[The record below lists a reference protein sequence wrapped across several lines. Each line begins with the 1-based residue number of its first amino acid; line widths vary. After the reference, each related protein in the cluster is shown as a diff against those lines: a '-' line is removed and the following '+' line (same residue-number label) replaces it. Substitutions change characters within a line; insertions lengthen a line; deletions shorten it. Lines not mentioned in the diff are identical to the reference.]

1 MLAQSVQV
9 NDHST
14 CGVTYDLSVKNK
26 NEHMKFIPF
35 FAILL
40 LPFTFSCGENN
51 HTTPGDD
58 KYVLDVKVLSSENVD
73 TIVIDNFAHFISF
86 DFGKGADLSNVELE
100 ITLAEGVTLVSPAS
114 LHATFNFNESPSI
127 IVKANGK
134 EITYPLKYTY
144 YVPDFNPT
152 DKGWVQSTDFG
163 SLPAYLS
170 VYKYSKDINGKSVQA
185 YIAVANMNDANAR
198 FTILGEAKGYNTPT
212 QFYQNNSQPKVVL
225 NGGYFW
231 DGSSLG
237 LIIRN
242 GVTIKNHQPMAYR
255 TVNSVSTVYYP
266 TTGVFGLN
274 ADGTFTTNWSYS
286 TDAQTLYTYTSP
298 SPNKTGETPQAFPS
312 ATFPTI
318 GTKWTPKDAIGA
330 GPILIK
336 GGVYKNL
343 WDYEMF
349 DSASGIGATSTNPR
363 SAIGYLPSGYLV
375 IFVCEG
381 RNMTALTPGL
391 TLKNVAD
398 LFLELGCTEALNL
411 DGGGSSCMLINGKE
425 TIKPSDGTQRKITN
439 AVAIY

>member
-1 MLAQSVQV
+1 
-9 NDHST
+9 
-14 CGVTYDLSVKNK
+14 
-26 NEHMKFIPF
+26 
-35 FAILL
+35 
-40 LPFTFSCGENN
+40 
-51 HTTPGDD
+51 
-58 KYVLDVKVLSSENVD
+58 
-73 TIVIDNFAHFISF
+73 
-86 DFGKGADLSNVELE
+86 
-100 ITLAEGVTLVSPAS
+100 
-114 LHATFNFNESPSI
+114 
-127 IVKANGK
+127 
-134 EITYPLKYTY
+134 
-144 YVPDFNPT
+144 
-152 DKGWVQSTDFG
+152 
-163 SLPAYLS
+163 
-170 VYKYSKDINGKSVQA
+170 
-185 YIAVANMNDANAR
+185 
-198 FTILGEAKGYNTPT
+198 
-212 QFYQNNSQPKVVL
+212 
-225 NGGYFW
+225 
-231 DGSSLG
+231 
-237 LIIRN
+237 
-242 GVTIKNHQPMAYR
+242 MAYR

-274 ADGTFTTNWSYS
+274 TDGTFTTNWSYS